1 MLKRRPLLLFFPLAF
16 LLSWYPWL
24 LVIIRDSGNAGP
36 NPLGVL
42 LAAIVV
48 TARVYGRS
56 GLKDLFSRLVRWR
69 AGFPWYALVVL
80 FPLVTAG
87 LGALVIVLF
96 GAVPDWAKLPAWN
109 DVALR
114 FVLIFLFIGSVLVCL
129 CGTLVDCGDVADPLR
144 EIGAKHTGN
153 ALRKRAGNPTLS
165 TGVSNQLKSHVSS
178 SSVC

>member
-1 MLKRRPLLLFFPLAF
+1 
-16 LLSWYPWL
+16 
-24 LVIIRDSGNAGP
+24 
-36 NPLGVL
+36 
-42 LAAIVV
+42 
-48 TARVYGRS
+48 
-56 GLKDLFSRLVRWR
+56 
-69 AGFPWYALVVL
+69 
-80 FPLVTAG
+80 PLVTAG

-144 EIGAKHTGN
+144 EIGAKH
-153 ALRKRAGNPTLS
+153 AGNPTLS